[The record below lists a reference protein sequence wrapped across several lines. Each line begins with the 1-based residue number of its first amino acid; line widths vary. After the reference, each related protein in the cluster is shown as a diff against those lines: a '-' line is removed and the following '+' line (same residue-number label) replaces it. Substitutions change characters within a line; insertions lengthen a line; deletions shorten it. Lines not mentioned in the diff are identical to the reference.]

1 MNEEI
6 RRPIDTGA
14 LAAGLG
20 LVALGLLFLFDR
32 LQMADVHYLLRHYW
46 PLIIVFIGGVK
57 LLRGRIW
64 NGLWLVVVGLW
75 LQIATL
81 HLFGM
86 TFSSSWPLLLIALG
100 AGMILRTVAEGAKR
114 DGA

>member
-1 MNEEI
+1 MDEEI
-6 RRPIDTGA
+6 EKPINAGA

-32 LQMADVHYLLRHYW
+32 FQIVDVHNLLRHYW
-46 PLIIVFIGGVK
+46 PLIIVFIGVVR
-57 LLRGRIW
+57 LLRNRIW
-64 NGLWLVVVGLW
+64 HGLWLIVVGLW

-100 AGMILRTVAEGAKR
+100 AGMILRTFAER
-114 DGA
+114 PRHDGA

>member
-6 RRPIDTGA
+6 RKPIDTGA

-32 LQMADVHYLLRHYW
+32 LQIADVHDLLRHYW
-46 PLIIVFIGGVK
+46 PLIIVFIGVVH
-57 LLRGRIW
+57 LLRGRVW
-64 NGLWLVVVGLW
+64 HGLWLIVVGLW
-75 LQIATL
+75 LQITAL
-81 HLFGM
+81 HLFGL
-86 TFSSSWPLLLIALG
+86 TFRSSWPLLLIALG
-100 AGMILRTVAEGAKR
+100 AGMILRTIAEGATR